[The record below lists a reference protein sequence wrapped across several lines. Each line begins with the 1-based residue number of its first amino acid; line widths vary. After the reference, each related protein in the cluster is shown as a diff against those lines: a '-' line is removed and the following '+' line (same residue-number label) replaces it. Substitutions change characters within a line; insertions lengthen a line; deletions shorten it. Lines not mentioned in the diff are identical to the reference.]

1 MNRESLRDQVI
12 DAYLAAIPLVTLN
25 VIWFIVSLPIVTAA
39 PAAGALV
46 YATNRI
52 AHGKPATAST
62 FFEGFRQYFWRSWG
76 WGALNIFVVTILV
89 SNYIFYGQFD
99 ETVMVWARALV
110 VTVSFLWL
118 SLQMYT
124 FPLMFEQDKPHL
136 RTALRNSLVLLL
148 KRPFYT
154 MGMALLVAAI
164 ILVSS
169 LLILPLW
176 GFVSASICAYLANRT
191 TLSSIARV
199 VPKSGEAAD
208 EVESE
213 FEA

>member
-1 MNRESLRDQVI
+1 
-12 DAYLAAIPLVTLN
+12 
-25 VIWFIVSLPIVTAA
+25 VTAA
-39 PAAGALV
+39 PAAGALI

-52 AHGKPATAST
+52 AHGKPANAST
-62 FFEGFRQYFWRSWG
+62 FFEGFRLYFWRSWG
-76 WGALNIFVVTILV
+76 WGALNIVVVTILV

-110 VTVSFLWL
+110 ITVSFLWL

-124 FPLMFEQDKPHL
+124 FPLMFEQEKPHL

-154 MGMALLVAAI
+154 MGMALLVAVI

-176 GFVSASICAYLANRT
+176 GFVSASACAYLANRT
-191 TLSSIARV
+191 TVSSLARIA
-199 VPKSGEAAD
+199 PKPDPSESTD

-213 FEA
+213 FKV